1 MTDAMP
7 RQDLKLPP
15 PIGYISREEHAA
27 LIREAEA
34 ERDEAQRLMQMRH
47 REMLA
52 ADELMRKHQGRAVA
66 AEADRDR
73 LAAANAALEA
83 RGGAGRAERDQL
95 RAAVEGLIAVLDRNG
110 EKGPIPDVEMMFC
123 WLAAQNVRAAF
134 RNTEGRG
141 DMTDDEALETLFA
154 MANVQDGYAKKATD
168 RGLKIIHKANAK
180 AQREVAAT
188 INDLRARLASA
199 EAERDRLSA
208 ANAVLEAKVTALRE
222 AVDEQ
227 TKARAQHW
235 LRRTMTAPEDA
246 EVEALCERCGY
257 GAVMDAAS
265 RLWARK
271 PHGSGAFYIGGC
283 IGFKSDEEARAALAE
298 VQADARREGGE

>member
-52 ADELMRKHQGRAVA
+52 ADKLMRKHQGRAVA

-73 LAAANAALEA
+73 LAAANA
-83 RGGAGRAERDQL
+83 
-95 RAAVEGLIAVLDRNG
+95 
-110 EKGPIPDVEMMFC
+110 
-123 WLAAQNVRAAF
+123 
-134 RNTEGRG
+134 
-141 DMTDDEALETLFA
+141 
-154 MANVQDGYAKKATD
+154 
-168 RGLKIIHKANAK
+168 
-180 AQREVAAT
+180 
-188 INDLRARLASA
+188 
-199 EAERDRLSA
+199 
-208 ANAVLEAKVTALRE
+208 VLEAKVAGLRE

-246 EVEALCERCGY
+246 EVAALCERCGS

>member
-1 MTDAMP
+1 MTDAAP
-7 RQDLKLPP
+7 KRIWEFDR
-15 PIGYISREEHAA
+15 YINGVLMAEGVTVEKQPDIASAMKAAAIIASRGPHGEVPVLIVREGASEHAA

-66 AEADRDR
+66 AEAERDR

-83 RGGAGRAERDQL
+83 QVGARRAERDQL

-199 EAERDRLSA
+199 EADRDRLAA
-208 ANAVLEAKVTALRE
+208 ANAVLEAKVAGLRS
-222 AVDEQ
+222 AFRVNM
-227 TKARAQHW
+227 
-235 LRRTMTAPEDA
+235 LRFGPPGTSHE
-246 EVEALCERCGY
+246 EI
-257 GAVMDAAS
+257 DAA
-265 RLWARK
+265 
-271 PHGSGAFYIGGC
+271 I
-283 IGFKSDEEARAALAE
+283 DAALATQE
-298 VQADARREGGE
+298 AGT

>member
-52 ADELMRKHQGRAVA
+52 ADKLMRKHQGRAVA

-73 LAAANAALEA
+73 LAAANA
-83 RGGAGRAERDQL
+83 
-95 RAAVEGLIAVLDRNG
+95 
-110 EKGPIPDVEMMFC
+110 
-123 WLAAQNVRAAF
+123 
-134 RNTEGRG
+134 
-141 DMTDDEALETLFA
+141 
-154 MANVQDGYAKKATD
+154 
-168 RGLKIIHKANAK
+168 
-180 AQREVAAT
+180 
-188 INDLRARLASA
+188 
-199 EAERDRLSA
+199 
-208 ANAVLEAKVTALRE
+208 VLEAKVAGL
-222 AVDEQ
+222 DEH
-227 TKARAQHW
+227 RASAM
-235 LRRTMTAPEDA
+235 LRRDMNAPEDPH
-246 EVEALCERCGY
+246 VEALCERYGY

-271 PHGSGAFYIGGC
+271 DSMGAFYIGGC
-283 IGFKSDEEARAALAE
+283 IGMKTDREARAALATQE
-298 VQADARREGGE
+298 AGTC